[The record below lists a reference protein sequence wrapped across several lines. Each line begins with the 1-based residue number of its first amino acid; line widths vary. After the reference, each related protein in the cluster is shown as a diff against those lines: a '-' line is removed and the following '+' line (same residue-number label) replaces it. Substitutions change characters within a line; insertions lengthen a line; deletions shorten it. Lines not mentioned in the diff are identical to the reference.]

1 MLRTKIL
8 SIFDKALSTGHVVWR
23 DSTAHFV
30 FAASVRYQFRLATA
44 LAQKPAGH
52 ETKPA
57 TTQKDF
63 NPFLPYDEAL
73 FVESF
78 DNYNLLLN
86 KFSIVRGHVLLTTK
100 DFQRQVEPL
109 NASDFAAA
117 WRTLHAPGMSQY
129 MCFYNSGKNAGASQH
144 HKHLQLIPE
153 ADEDAGQPFPP
164 IRAILSAETE
174 SVARPGT
181 PFKHEALPFAH
192 CLVLLPSTLSSEE
205 PIAAGKQ
212 LEALYQQSLKK
223 AFGDAGHDMGTCLDP
238 DTQDRSAQPSYNVVL
253 TSEFLMVVP
262 RRAER
267 ADGISLNAVAFAGMM
282 LVKSQEELDLAIEKG
297 PIELLTQV
305 TYPVSVKKISDPAAV
320 DAQIAQIQKKIS
332 IEQTLHDGANK
343 MLRNLT
349 DKSAREQCE
358 MNALE
363 AKRRMSFLE
372 GELRKLHIR
381 KSSVSAPQQGPPFGG
396 VAAGSGPTFGSRHSS
411 LEDVM
416 DHRGSGRGG
425 TPAGSGTTTPSRGAA
440 SVASSSAHSLEHTNS
455 GPTGITNFDN
465 MKYGTALTA
474 EKVKYRLKEVRHKLA
489 VEQKVK
495 AGTEN
500 MVKALSIG
508 PSASQDPTVMG
519 ELMDKIAEANAKTAF
534 LQKAEHKYSGL
545 TVVEEEEEEGYL
557 ADVRMKKT
565 GRLRAKIIGA
575 TNLPGRRSA
584 KDEIM
589 AIVRVDGVIKHET
602 KPTRNQWQETIDI
615 QVDKAQEVE
624 IAVYDRSWTLLGL
637 VWFRLWELEEDIKVK
652 HGGANDDVDETWLDL
667 EPAGQI
673 LAKLNFVAMGRAKT
687 ARDQVFRRN
696 PVQKVF
702 PKNGHR
708 FLPQSFYHV
717 MQCALCNEFLGRQG
731 YQCQSCS
738 YTVHAKCYNRVITKC
753 LTKEDVRIQK
763 DANTGQLLKY
773 TIPHRWE
780 STTNL
785 GAAWCTHCGYMLP
798 PGRKMHKCTE
808 CSKTSHKECSPLVP
822 HFCGLA
828 PEMADTLVAAFE
840 EHERK
845 LHQKEMEDAEKARRE
860 SRRASV
866 GTDLSADSA
875 ATVASIVDDYVEP
888 RPPPRDHS
896 IHSPSAFPPP
906 KPLPQ
911 VPEPGQ
917 QQSPVP
923 ALPSTRVEVRPHQKP
938 YPGTQQE
945 QQTPPPVPYR
955 GGVPLPIP
963 PRPADVLP
971 PQHHPQYQQQQQQHY
986 PPQTQPPPQHLQQQP
1001 PRPLRLPPTEVTLN
1015 DFNFLAVL
1023 GRGAFG
1029 KVMLASEKATQSLY
1043 AIKALKKEFII
1054 QNDDVKST
1062 KLEKRIFQAASA
1074 AHHPFL
1080 VNLHSCFQTDTRVY
1094 FVMEYVSGGDL
1105 MAHIQEKKRFSQA
1118 RAKFYACEVLLAL
1131 EYFHANNIIYRDLKL
1146 DNILMAPDG
1155 HIKVADYGICKENM
1169 PYGQTTRT
1177 FCGTPDYMAPEV
1189 LSSNRYGRS
1198 VDWWSFGVL
1207 IYVMLVGR
1215 YPFHG
1220 EDEQDVLD
1228 AILNDAVEY
1237 PSNIPKDTLS
1247 LLQGLM
1253 NKNPARRLGGG
1264 RLGAEEIKRHPYFIG
1279 VDWKAFMDKRI
1290 PPPWVPTI
1298 KHATDVSNFDP
1309 EFTREKAVLTPI
1321 NSVLSTADQN
1331 EFRDFTYVSEWANAA
1346 RAGVAVH

>member
-1 MLRTKIL
+1 
-8 SIFDKALSTGHVVWR
+8 
-23 DSTAHFV
+23 
-30 FAASVRYQFRLATA
+30 
-44 LAQKPAGH
+44 
-52 ETKPA
+52 
-57 TTQKDF
+57 
-63 NPFLPYDEAL
+63 
-73 FVESF
+73 
-78 DNYNLLLN
+78 
-86 KFSIVRGHVLLTTK
+86 
-100 DFQRQVEPL
+100 
-109 NASDFAAA
+109 
-117 WRTLHAPGMSQY
+117 
-129 MCFYNSGKNAGASQH
+129 
-144 HKHLQLIPE
+144 
-153 ADEDAGQPFPP
+153 
-164 IRAILSAETE
+164 
-174 SVARPGT
+174 
-181 PFKHEALPFAH
+181 
-192 CLVLLPSTLSSEE
+192 
-205 PIAAGKQ
+205 
-212 LEALYQQSLKK
+212 
-223 AFGDAGHDMGTCLDP
+223 
-238 DTQDRSAQPSYNVVL
+238 
-253 TSEFLMVVP
+253 
-262 RRAER
+262 
-267 ADGISLNAVAFAGMM
+267 
-282 LVKSQEELDLAIEKG
+282 
-297 PIELLTQV
+297 
-305 TYPVSVKKISDPAAV
+305 
-320 DAQIAQIQKKIS
+320 
-332 IEQTLHDGANK
+332 
-343 MLRNLT
+343 
-349 DKSAREQCE
+349 
-358 MNALE
+358 
-363 AKRRMSFLE
+363 
-372 GELRKLHIR
+372 
-381 KSSVSAPQQGPPFGG
+381 
-396 VAAGSGPTFGSRHSS
+396 
-411 LEDVM
+411 M

-440 SVASSSAHSLEHTNS
+440 SVASSAHSLEHTNS

-545 TVVEEEEEEGYL
+545 TVVEDEEEEGYL

-652 HGGANDDVDETWLDL
+652 HGGAGDDVDETWLDL

-753 LTKEDVRIQK
+753 LTKEDVRM

-860 SRRASV
+860 SRRAS
-866 GTDLSADSA
+866 
-875 ATVASIVDDYVEP
+875 
-888 RPPPRDHS
+888 
-896 IHSPSAFPPP
+896 
-906 KPLPQ
+906 
-911 VPEPGQ
+911 
-917 QQSPVP
+917 
-923 ALPSTRVEVRPHQKP
+923 KP

-971 PQHHPQYQQQQQQHY
+971 PQYHPQYQQQPQQHY
-986 PPQTQPPPQHLQQQP
+986 PPQTQPPPQQFQQQP
-1001 PRPLRLPPTEVTLN
+1001 PRPLRLPPTEITLN

-1279 VDWKAFMDKRI
+1279 VDWKAFMDKRV

>member
-1 MLRTKIL
+1 M
-8 SIFDKALSTGHVVWR
+8 
-23 DSTAHFV
+23 
-30 FAASVRYQFRLATA
+30 
-44 LAQKPAGH
+44 
-52 ETKPA
+52 
-57 TTQKDF
+57 
-63 NPFLPYDEAL
+63 
-73 FVESF
+73 
-78 DNYNLLLN
+78 
-86 KFSIVRGHVLLTTK
+86 
-100 DFQRQVEPL
+100 
-109 NASDFAAA
+109 
-117 WRTLHAPGMSQY
+117 
-129 MCFYNSGKNAGASQH
+129 
-144 HKHLQLIPE
+144 
-153 ADEDAGQPFPP
+153 
-164 IRAILSAETE
+164 
-174 SVARPGT
+174 
-181 PFKHEALPFAH
+181 PFAH
-192 CLVLLPSTLSSEE
+192 DALDFAHSLVLLPPTLSAGNS
-205 PIAAGKQ
+205 IAAGQQ

-223 AFGDAGHDMGTCLDP
+223 AFGDAGQDIGSCLDP
-238 DTQDRSAQPSYNVVL
+238 DTEDRSAQPAYNVVL
-253 TSEFLMVVP
+253 TREFLMTIP

-267 ADGISLNAVAFAGMM
+267 AEGISLNAVAFAGMM
-282 LVKSQEELDLAIEKG
+282 LVKSQEELALAMEKG
-297 PIELLTQV
+297 PLDLLAQATF
-305 TYPVSVKKISDPAAV
+305 PISVKKISDPAAV
-320 DAQIAQIQKKIS
+320 DAQIAQLQKKLS

-343 MLRNLT
+343 MLKNLT
-349 DKSAREQCE
+349 DRSAREQCE

-372 GELRKLHIR
+372 GELKKLHIR
-381 KSSVSAPQQGPPFGG
+381 KSSVSAPHHGPPSTSG
-396 VAAGSGPTFGSRHSS
+396 AGPGPTFGSRHSS

-416 DHRGSGRGG
+416 DHRGGGRGS
-425 TPAGSGTTTPSRGAA
+425 TPAGSGATTPSRGAA
-440 SVASSSAHSLEHTNS
+440 SAASSSHSLEHSNS

-500 MVKALSIG
+500 MVKALSVG

-534 LQKAEHKYSGL
+534 LHKAEHKYSGL
-545 TVVEEEEEEGYL
+545 TVVEDEEEEGYL
-557 ADVRMKKT
+557 ADVRLKKT

-602 KPTRNQWQETIDI
+602 KPTRTQWQETIDI

-637 VWFRLWELEEDIKVK
+637 VWFRLWELEDDIKVK

-673 LAKLNFVAMGRAKT
+673 LAKLNFIAMGRAKT

-753 LTKEDVRIQK
+753 LTKEDIRMQK

-780 STTNL
+780 GSTNL

-808 CSKTSHKECSPLVP
+808 CSKTAHKECSPMVP

-845 LHQKEMEDAEKARRE
+845 LHQKEMEEAEKARRE
-860 SRRASV
+860 ARRASM
-866 GTDLSADSA
+866 GADLRAESAT
-875 ATVASIVDDYVEP
+875 TVASIVDDYVEP

-896 IHSPSAFPPP
+896 ISSSPGFPPP

-911 VPEPGQ
+911 IPEPGQ
-917 QQSPVP
+917 QQPGVP
-923 ALPSTRVEVRPHQKP
+923 ALPSARVEVRPHQQP
-938 YPGTQQE
+938 YSASQQE
-945 QQTPPPVPYR
+945 QQSPPPVPYR
-955 GGVPLPIP
+955 AGIPLPIP
-963 PRPADVLP
+963 PRPEVVPPRHSQQP
-971 PQHHPQYQQQQQQHY
+971 PQHYYQQQPPVPHQTQQQPQQQPFPHPQPHYQPQYQHPPQQQHQQQQQQYPPESQPPQQQLQQKPQQHY
-986 PPQTQPPPQHLQQQP
+986 PPQSHPPQQQLQQQP

-1015 DFNFLAVL
+1015 DFSFLAVL

-1029 KVMLASEKATQSLY
+1029 KVMLATEKATQSLY

-1264 RLGAEEIKRHPYFIG
+1264 RLGAEEIKRHPYFLG
-1279 VDWKAFMDKRI
+1279 VDWQAFMDKRV

-1321 NSVLSTADQN
+1321 AGVLSTADQN
-1331 EFRDFTYVSEWANAA
+1331 EFKDFTYVSDWANAA
-1346 RAGVAVH
+1346 RAAIAVR

>member
-1 MLRTKIL
+1 M
-8 SIFDKALSTGHVVWR
+8 
-23 DSTAHFV
+23 
-30 FAASVRYQFRLATA
+30 
-44 LAQKPAGH
+44 
-52 ETKPA
+52 
-57 TTQKDF
+57 
-63 NPFLPYDEAL
+63 
-73 FVESF
+73 
-78 DNYNLLLN
+78 
-86 KFSIVRGHVLLTTK
+86 
-100 DFQRQVEPL
+100 
-109 NASDFAAA
+109 
-117 WRTLHAPGMSQY
+117 
-129 MCFYNSGKNAGASQH
+129 
-144 HKHLQLIPE
+144 
-153 ADEDAGQPFPP
+153 
-164 IRAILSAETE
+164 
-174 SVARPGT
+174 
-181 PFKHEALPFAH
+181 
-192 CLVLLPSTLSSEE
+192 
-205 PIAAGKQ
+205 
-212 LEALYQQSLKK
+212 
-223 AFGDAGHDMGTCLDP
+223 
-238 DTQDRSAQPSYNVVL
+238 
-253 TSEFLMVVP
+253 
-262 RRAER
+262 
-267 ADGISLNAVAFAGMM
+267 
-282 LVKSQEELDLAIEKG
+282 
-297 PIELLTQV
+297 
-305 TYPVSVKKISDPAAV
+305 SDPSAM
-320 DAQIAQIQKKIS
+320 DGKIADIQRKIT
-332 IEQTLHDGANK
+332 IEQTLYDGANK
-343 MLRNLT
+343 MLKNLT
-349 DKSAREQCE
+349 DKSARDQCE

-363 AKRRMSFLE
+363 SRRRLEFLE
-372 GELRKLHIR
+372 GEMKKLRIR
-381 KSSVSAPQQGPPFGG
+381 KQSVSAPNVNGPLSSGP
-396 VAAGSGPTFGSRHSS
+396 AGSIPNFGSRHSS
-411 LEDVM
+411 LD
-416 DHRGSGRGG
+416 DGIDGHAHPASATGGGHRPSGGPNMLGNLMGNLGRGF
-425 TPAGSGTTTPSRGAA
+425 AGSTASTGATPSHSGTSTPVRNPSGG
-440 SVASSSAHSLEHTNS
+440 SSAHSIETS
-455 GPTGITNFDN
+455 STAGATGITSFDN
-465 MKYGTALTA
+465 MKYGTALTS
-474 EKVKYRLKEVRHKLA
+474 EKIKYRLKEVRHKLA

-500 MVKALSIG
+500 MVKAISGG
-508 PSASQDPTVMG
+508 PSASQDPAVMG
-519 ELMDKIAEANAKTAF
+519 ELMDKIAEANAKLAF
-534 LQKAEHKYSGL
+534 LQKADHKYAGL
-545 TVVEEEEEEGYL
+545 CVADDEEEEGYL
-557 ADVRMKKT
+557 ADVRMRKT
-565 GRLRAKIIGA
+565 GRLRAKIVGA
-575 TNLPGRRSA
+575 TNLPGRRSS

-589 AIVRVDGVIKHET
+589 AVVRVDGVIKHET
-602 KPTRNQWQETIDI
+602 KPTRTQWQEYIDI

-624 IAVYDRSWTLLGL
+624 IAVYDRNWTLLGL
-637 VWFRLWELEEDIKVK
+637 VWFRLWELEDDIKVK
-652 HGGANDDVDETWLDL
+652 HGAPQDQSDIEETWLDM
-667 EPAGQI
+667 EPAGQ
-673 LAKLNFVAMGRAKT
+673 LLLKVNFIAMGRAKT

-731 YQCQSCS
+731 YQCQTCS

-753 LTKEDVRIQK
+753 MTKEEVRTQK
-763 DANTGQLLKY
+763 DANTGSLLKY
-773 TIPHRWE
+773 NIPHRWE
-780 STTNL
+780 NSTNL

-798 PGRKMHKCTE
+798 PGRKMHKCIE
-808 CSKTSHKECSPLVP
+808 CQKTSHKECSGMVP

-828 PEMADTLVAAFE
+828 PEMADTLVAAFD

-845 LHQKEMEDAEKARRE
+845 LHQKEMEDAEK
-860 SRRASV
+860 SRRAAMPAYP
-866 GTDLSADSA
+866 TTDSA
-875 ATVASIVDDYVEP
+875 VTVSEIVDTYTEP
-888 RPPPRDHS
+888 LPASDPSLQAPPRGQS
-896 IHSPSAFPPP
+896 IPAGGQTPLAPHAP

-911 VPEPGQ
+911 IPPVEP
-917 QQSPVP
+917 QSDITQPRP
-923 ALPSTRVEVRPHQKP
+923 QMTAAYPSTRVEVRPNTKAYADIP
-938 YPGTQQE
+938 VI
-945 QQTPPPVPYR
+945 PPFR
-955 GGVPLPIP
+955 GGPGAAPLPVP
-963 PRPADVLP
+963 PRPVEVMPPRQPLP
-971 PQHHPQYQQQQQQHY
+971 QQQQQQQQQ
-986 PPQTQPPPQHLQQQP
+986 QTQP
-1001 PRPLRLPPTEVTLN
+1001 RPMRLPPTDITLN

-1029 KVMLASEKATQSLY
+1029 KVMLAAEKATQQLY

-1131 EYFHANNIIYRDLKL
+1131 EYFHASNIIYRDLKL

-1228 AILNDAVEY
+1228 AIMNDQVEY

-1279 VDWKAFMDKRI
+1279 VDWQAFMDKRI
-1290 PPPWVPTI
+1290 PPPWIPTI

-1331 EFRDFTYVSEWANAA
+1331 EFRDFTYVSEWAVQA
-1346 RAGVAVH
+1346 RNQVITAH